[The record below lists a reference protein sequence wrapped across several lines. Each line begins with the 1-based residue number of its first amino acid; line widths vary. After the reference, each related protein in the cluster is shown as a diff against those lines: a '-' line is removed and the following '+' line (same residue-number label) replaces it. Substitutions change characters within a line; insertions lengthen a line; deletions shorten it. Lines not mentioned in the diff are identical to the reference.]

1 MAPPSPATSTP
12 TAAAS
17 LLAQD
22 KAKERAVNAAR
33 RASLSGYP
41 PTMAGA
47 NSLRR
52 GSLAATSHLPGI
64 GPVIAHYEPPQSGAN
79 VNPFN
84 LPWAVRG
91 MLSEDMVKNDE
102 GLWSEVGVLVQ
113 EFEEWRPTSKVL
125 KDVRWRLE
133 GVRSMV

>member
-1 MAPPSPATSTP
+1 MAPPSLVPSTLTAT
-12 TAAAS
+12 AS

-22 KAKERAVNAAR
+22 KAKERSVNAAR

-41 PTMAGA
+41 PTMANA

-52 GSLAATSHLPGI
+52 GSLTATSHLPGI
-64 GPVIAHYEPPQSGAN
+64 APIIARYEPPQSGAN

-91 MLSEDMVKNDE
+91 MLSEDVVKNDE
-102 GLWSEVGVLVQ
+102 SLWNEVGELVK